1 MNRTEE
7 ISASETSDTSSPV
20 SPESSSNNLTE
31 SFMNSF
37 SNSASTENK
46 ESSLSDS
53 SNPFNLTSLLL
64 FILIMLIIFS
74 YFGLNLLTILGNSF
88 QHLHDISA
96 PFVKQFLAAVGYST
110 GEVIN
115 KSADV
120 TADAAKLGIDVAEGT
135 AQNIGDLFKKGAS
148 DLDSSASSRENKP
161 SLDTK
166 ISSKSESIKKPN
178 EVKPDS
184 SENPIQ
190 KPISSDKQNWCLIGE
205 YQNKRGC
212 VAVNDSDKCLS
223 GQIFP
228 SQQLCLNPTFTP

>member
-7 ISASETSDTSSPV
+7 MPASETEDSVSSPTT
-20 SPESSSNNLTE
+20 SKDLTAT
-31 SFMNSF
+31 SFLN
-37 SNSASTENK
+37 
-46 ESSLSDS
+46 SLSNPASETEGSTRS
-53 SNPFNLTSLLL
+53 SNPINLTSILLI
-64 FILIMLIIFS
+64 ILITLIVFS

-88 QHLHDISA
+88 QHLHEITA
-96 PFVKQFLAAVGYST
+96 PFVKQFLAMVGYSA

-135 AQNIGDLFKKGAS
+135 AQNIGDLFKKSATE
-148 DLDSSASSRENKP
+148 LDGSASSQKEKP
-161 SLDTK
+161 TLEQK
-166 ISSKSESIKKPN
+166 INTKSEPIKKPV

>member
-1 MNRTEE
+1 L
-7 ISASETSDTSSPV
+7 V
-20 SPESSSNNLTE
+20 V
-31 SFMNSF
+31 
-37 SNSASTENK
+37 
-46 ESSLSDS
+46 
-53 SNPFNLTSLLL
+53 
-64 FILIMLIIFS
+64 FS

-88 QHLHDISA
+88 QHLHDTTS
-96 PFVKQFLAAVGYST
+96 PFVKQFMAAVGYST

-135 AQNIGDLFKKGAS
+135 VQDIGNLLKKGATELDGS
-148 DLDSSASSRENKP
+148 APSKPDLDK
-161 SLDTK
+161 K
-166 ISSKSESIKKPN
+166 INTKSEPVKKPN
-178 EVKPDS
+178 EAKPDS

-212 VAVNDSDKCLS
+212 VAVSDSDKCLS

>member
-1 MNRTEE
+1 
-7 ISASETSDTSSPV
+7 
-20 SPESSSNNLTE
+20 
-31 SFMNSF
+31 
-37 SNSASTENK
+37 
-46 ESSLSDS
+46 
-53 SNPFNLTSLLL
+53 
-64 FILIMLIIFS
+64 
-74 YFGLNLLTILGNSF
+74 LNLLTILGNSF
-88 QHLHDISA
+88 QHLHDITA

-120 TADAAKLGIDVAEGT
+120 TADAAKIGIDVAEGT
-135 AQNIGDLFKKGAS
+135 AQGIGDLLKKGATE
-148 DLDSSASSRENKP
+148 LDGSAASRVNKP
-161 SLDTK
+161 TLEQK
-166 ISSKSESIKKPN
+166 INTQSEPVKKPV

-228 SQQLCLNPTFTP
+228 SQQMCLNPTFTP